1 MKNVELEEKLFSPY
15 MFLIVIPLY
24 VMFLILLKNKYNP
37 SGIFIGV
44 LFLYRQTGLFLIAL
58 FYRKIKF
65 VKANLIMDYLVIL
78 LGFLSYLLPGLYQ
91 FLSFI

>member
-24 VMFLILLKNKYNP
+24 VMFLIMLINKYNP

-44 LFLYRQTGLFLIAL
+44 LSLFRQTGLILITL
-58 FYRKIKF
+58 FFKKMKF

>member
-1 MKNVELEEKLFSPY
+1 MKKVELEEKLFSPY

-24 VMFLILLKNKYNP
+24 VLFLIMLKNKYNP

-44 LFLYRQTGLFLIAL
+44 LFLFRQTGLLLITL
-58 FYRKIKF
+58 FFKKMKF

-78 LGFLSYLLPGLYQ
+78 LGFLSYLFPDLYQ
-91 FLSFI
+91 LLSFI